1 MKYLLILIS
10 VFSIN
15 SYGASFDCSKAAIKI
30 EQSICSNNQLSRL
43 DDDLSESFSK
53 LKNKLEKSEFQI
65 LLREQRKW
73 IKQRNK
79 LCQNSSI
86 MDRCLISAYENRLNT
101 LDIFSKNILPSLTDL
116 EAVCSGNAKRNPVN
130 NELFDVN
137 NDGIDEVAET
147 CWGGTMNTPC
157 INFKTQNGDDVYL
170 RTIGFEW
177 KTYWTFSS
185 SYFEYNG
192 NVYNSHGTDKGPSHI
207 RYTTPDNNSFVIC
220 EFENIES
227 EKFTPT
233 SESKTSVDICNLASE
248 NKLQYIELKDKPV
261 ITREQVRES
270 GRYETGILRQ
280 GYLDINN
287 DGNKELIA
295 QVEYASGAGR
305 GCDFLYYD
313 ELNMESG
320 TFKNDKGQTP
330 LLKMQGVNLDSRH
343 PNCGGMNNRLFEFS
357 GKIYYEIDTSREHRI
372 SILDNN
378 EARDV
383 CNAKRSIEINVKYIG
398 PPSIKYEVRH
408 K

>member
-10 VFSIN
+10 VFSIH
-15 SYGASFDCSKAAIKI
+15 SYGASFDCSRATIKI
-30 EQSICSNNQLSRL
+30 EKSICSNDQLSKL

-73 IKQRNK
+73 IRERNE
-79 LCQNSSI
+79 LCKNSSRA
-86 MDRCLISAYENRLNT
+86 DSCLIYAYENRLNT
-101 LDIFSKNILPSLTDL
+101 LAVFSKNILPSLSDL
-116 EAVCSGNAKRNPVN
+116 EAVCSGSAKINPIN

-147 CWGGTMNTPC
+147 CVGGTMNVPC
-157 INFKTQNGDDVYL
+157 VNFKTQNGDEVYL
-170 RTIGFEW
+170 KTVGFEW
-177 KTYWTFSS
+177 KTYWTLSS

-192 NVYNSHGTDKGPSHI
+192 NVYNLQGTEKGPSHI
-207 RYTTPDNNSFVIC
+207 RYTTPDNNSYVVC

-227 EKFTPT
+227 EKFSPT
-233 SESKTSVDICNLASE
+233 NESKTSADICNLAGK
-248 NKLQYIELKDKPV
+248 NKLLYIVLKDKPV

-313 ELNMESG
+313 ELNIESG
-320 TFKNDKGQTP
+320 TFENDKGQTP
-330 LLKMQGVNLDSRH
+330 LLKMQGVDLDSRH
-343 PNCGGMNNRLFEFS
+343 PNCGGMNNRIFEYS
-357 GKIYYEIDTSREHRI
+357 GKVYYEINTSREHRI
-372 SILDNN
+372 SILDND
-378 EARDV
+378 EVKDV
-383 CNAKRSIEINVKYIG
+383 CNIKRSIEKNVKYMG
-398 PPSIKYEVRH
+398 PPNK
-408 K
+408 